1 MQSKIND
8 CIFFIFV
15 LLIILLTIK
24 KRTENYKMRKVS
36 IERNLT
42 EGSVVKQLIQF
53 ALPFMLSNLIQT
65 LYNVAD
71 MLIVGNYSGTAGISG
86 VNIGGQGTFIMT
98 NIIIG
103 LTVGGTVIIGQYL
116 GSGDRNGMR
125 ESISTLLTFLLVAS
139 VVFTVIMLILSD
151 GILRLLQTPEEAYQ
165 QARDYLDI
173 TLLGTI
179 FIFGYN
185 AFAAILRGLG
195 DSRRPLI
202 FVSIA
207 CAINVILDL
216 LFVGVYGMEAKG
228 AAIATVISQAIS
240 MILCIVYLKRSD
252 FEFDFKLSS
261 FKFYK
266 ERFFMLMR
274 VGIPL
279 SIQNVIVNFSFL
291 VLTTIANGMG
301 VNASA
306 AVGIVGKYNGFAILP
321 AIAVG
326 SSVSAMVAQ
335 NIGAGEVERAK
346 KTFYTGFTLAFS
358 VTFIVFVFTRMFPE
372 QILSVF
378 DDDPKTIAA
387 GVEYIKTFS
396 FDYLIVPATFCLN
409 GLITGSGHTIISS
422 VCGILS
428 SVGFRIPMAILF
440 GIVLQKGLWG
450 LGLAAPVATV
460 ASGVILFTYYAT
472 GKWKKNMVI
481 KHKEED

>member
-1 MQSKIND
+1 MSK
-8 CIFFIFV
+8 
-15 LLIILLTIK
+15 K
-24 KRTENYKMRKVS
+24 S
-36 IERNLT
+36 IETNLT
-42 EGSVVKQLIQF
+42 EGSVVRQLIKF

-86 VNIGGQGTFIMT
+86 VNIGGQVTFILT

-103 LTVGGTVIIGQYL
+103 LATGGTVIIGQYL
-116 GSGDRNGMR
+116 GSGDRKGMR
-125 ESISTLLTFLLVAS
+125 ESISTLLTFLLVSGVA
-139 VVFTVIMLILSD
+139 FTIIMLILSD
-151 GILRLLQTPEEAYQ
+151 EVLRLLQTPQEAYQ
-165 QARDYLDI
+165 QARDYLDV

-185 AFAAILRGLG
+185 AFSAILRGLG
-195 DSRRPLI
+195 DSKRPLV

-207 CAINVILDL
+207 CVLNIFLDL
-216 LFVGVYGMEAKG
+216 LLVGRFGMEAKG
-228 AAIATVISQAIS
+228 AAAATVISQAVS
-240 MILCIVYLKRSD
+240 MILCIIYLKRSD

-266 ERFFMLMR
+266 ERFNMLMR
-274 VGIPL
+274 VGIPI

-291 VLTTIANGMG
+291 VLTTIANVMG

-335 NIGAGEVERAK
+335 NMGAGAIERAK
-346 KTFYTGFTLAFS
+346 KTFHTGFALAFS
-358 VTFIVFVFTRMFPE
+358 VTFVVFVFTQMFPE
-372 QILSVF
+372 KILSLF
-378 DDDPKTIAA
+378 DDNPKTIAA
-387 GVEYIKTFS
+387 GVEYIRTFS

-409 GLITGSGHTIISS
+409 GLITGSGHTVISS

-428 SVGFRIPMAILF
+428 SIGFRIPIAILF
-440 GIVLQKGLWG
+440 GLVLQKGLWG
-450 LGLAAPVATV
+450 LGLAAPVATT
-460 ASGVILFTYYAT
+460 ASGLILFIFYIT

-481 KHKEED
+481 RRVESN

>member
-1 MQSKIND
+1 
-8 CIFFIFV
+8 
-15 LLIILLTIK
+15 
-24 KRTENYKMRKVS
+24 MRKAS

-42 EGSVVKQLIQF
+42 EGNVVEQLIRF

-71 MLIVGNYSGTAGISG
+71 MLIVGIYSGTAGISG
-86 VNIGGQGTFIMT
+86 VNIGGQVTFILT

-103 LTVGGTVIIGQYL
+103 LTAGGTVVIGQYL
-116 GSGDRNGMR
+116 GSGDRKGMR
-125 ESISTLLTFLLVAS
+125 ETISTLLTFLLVAGIG
-139 VVFTVIMLILSD
+139 FTIIMLILSD
-151 GILRLLQTPEEAYQ
+151 GILMLLQTPEESYR
-165 QARDYLDI
+165 QARDYLDV

-185 AFAAILRGLG
+185 AFSAILRGLG

-207 CAINVILDL
+207 CTINVILDFL
-216 LFVGVYGMEAKG
+216 LVGVYCMEAKG

-240 MILCIVYLKRSD
+240 MILCIIYLKRSD

-266 ERFFMLMR
+266 ERFNTIIRL
-274 VGIPL
+274 GIPL

-291 VLTTIANGMG
+291 VLTAIANGMG

-306 AVGIVGKYNGFAILP
+306 AIGIVGKYNGFAILP

-335 NIGAGEVERAK
+335 NMGAGEIERAK
-346 KTFYTGFTLAFS
+346 KTFYTGVTIAFS
-358 VTFIVFVFTRMFPE
+358 ITFIVFIITRIIPE
-372 QILSVF
+372 NILSIF
-378 DDDPKTIAA
+378 DDDPDTIAA
-387 GVEYIKTFS
+387 GVEYIRTFS
-396 FDYLIVPATFCLN
+396 IDYLIVPVTFCLN

-422 VCGILS
+422 ICGILS
-428 SVGFRIPMAILF
+428 SIGFRVPMAILF
-440 GIVLQKGLWG
+440 GLVMQKGMWG
-450 LGLAAPVATV
+450 LGLAAPTASL
-460 ASGVILFTYYAT
+460 ASGLILFVFYAT
-472 GKWKKNMVI
+472 GRWKKNTVI
-481 KHKEED
+481 RHEVSL

>member
-1 MQSKIND
+1 
-8 CIFFIFV
+8 
-15 LLIILLTIK
+15 
-24 KRTENYKMRKVS
+24 MRKKS

-42 EGSVVKQLIQF
+42 EGSVVKLLIQF
-53 ALPFMLSNLIQT
+53 ALPFMLSNLIQS

-71 MLIVGNYSGTAGISG
+71 MLIVGYYSGTAAISG
-86 VNIGGQGTFIMT
+86 VNIGGQVTLILT

-116 GSGDRNGMR
+116 GSGDRKSVKETIG
-125 ESISTLLTFLLVAS
+125 TLLTFLLIVGM
-139 VVFTVIMLILSD
+139 VLTIIMLMVSD
-151 GILRLLQTPEEAYQ
+151 DILRLMQTPEESYQ
-165 QARDYLDI
+165 QAKDYLDI
-173 TLLGTI
+173 TVIGTV

-185 AFAAILRGLG
+185 AFSAILRGFG

-207 CAINVILDL
+207 CAINVVLDL
-216 LFVGVYGMEAKG
+216 LLVGVYDMAAEG

-240 MILCIVYLKRSD
+240 MILCIITLIRSD
-252 FEFDFKLSS
+252 FVFDFKLKS
-261 FKFYK
+261 FKFIK
-266 ERFFMLMR
+266 KHFITIIK
-274 VGIPL
+274 VGIPI
-279 SIQNVIVNFSFL
+279 SIQNVIVNFSFI

-335 NIGAGEVERAK
+335 NMGAGAIDRAK

-358 VTFIVFVFTRMFPE
+358 ITFAVFIITQLFPE

-378 DDDPKTIAA
+378 DDDPNTISA
-387 GVEYIKTFS
+387 GVEYIRTFS
-396 FDYLIVPATFCLN
+396 YDYLIVPATFCLN
-409 GLITGSGHTIISS
+409 GLATGAGHTIVSS

-428 SVGFRIPMAILF
+428 SIGFRVPIALVFALVM
-440 GIVLQKGLWG
+440 QKGLGG
-450 LGLAAPVATV
+450 LGLAAPI
-460 ASGVILFTYYAT
+460 ASLASFLILLIYYVT
-472 GKWKKNMVI
+472 GRWKKNMVI
-481 KHKEED
+481 KTNM